1 MQHLKNTEMAD
12 SMILLADNQWAR
24 LCELLAI
31 MQVSKLFVLTDVNTS
46 KHCFPILMERLKD
59 VQQPLVKLKIQAGEE
74 HKNLETA
81 SNIWEQ
87 MTEAGADRKAVLIN
101 LGGGVIT
108 DIGGFVASTYKRG
121 IQFIHIPTSLMGMVD
136 ASIGGKCGIDF
147 LHYKNHLGVFKQP
160 TSILIDPAFLDTL
173 EAQEIISGAAEMVK
187 HALIGDAVAWQEMK
201 DKEGFEWLNA
211 HAIHRSVEFKLGI
224 TQRDPLE
231 QDLRKSLNFGHTIGH
246 AIESFYLSK
255 GKPIRHG
262 LAVAAGILCE
272 SILSKKQL
280 QLSNLECTQIEAY
293 ILRHY
298 QKLSFSKA
306 DISAILDFMKQDK
319 KNREGRL
326 QYVLLKS
333 IGEVVWDIEV
343 KEQDIK
349 EALMHYIDC

>member
-1 MQHLKNTEMAD
+1 MQHLKNTEMTD

-24 LCELLAI
+24 LYELLAE

-46 KHCFPILMERLKD
+46 KHCFPILRERLKD
-59 VQQPLVKLKIQAGEE
+59 VQKSLIKLEIQAGEE

-81 SNIWEQ
+81 NNIWEQ
-87 MTEAGADRKAVLIN
+87 LTEAGADRKAILIN

-121 IQFIHIPTSLMGMVD
+121 IRFINIPTSLMGMVD
-136 ASIGGKCGIDF
+136 AALGGKCGIDF
-147 LHYKNHLGVFKQP
+147 LNYKNLLGVFQQP
-160 TSILIDPAFLDTL
+160 TSILIDPAFLNTL
-173 EAQEIISGAAEMVK
+173 EAQEIKSGAAEMVK
-187 HALIGDAVAWQEMK
+187 HALIGDTDAWQEMNGE
-201 DKEGFEWLNA
+201 EGFEWLNTN
-211 HAIHRSVEFKLGI
+211 AIHRSVKFKLGI

-231 QDLRKSLNFGHTIGH
+231 QDRRKSLNFGHTIGH
-246 AIESFYLSK
+246 AIESFYLGK
-255 GKPIRHG
+255 GKPLRHG
-262 LAVAAGILCE
+262 SAVAAGILCE
-272 SILSKKQL
+272 SILSKELL

-306 DISAILDFMKQDK
+306 DISSILDFMKQDK

-326 QYVLLKS
+326 QFVLLKS